1 MYCKHCGKQIKDGAK
16 FCQYCGQVVEKK
28 EEKVQ
33 KQPETPMW
41 TGETGTQ
48 GIESAAKAWTKE
60 LEQPQNPG
68 ENLETGSEN
77 PTCTPESGPE
87 NPAWMPETESA
98 KQTWTSEPEE
108 SAWTSEPDVSGEQ
121 EQPQKQSARSKKKP
135 LLIVVAV
142 LCVLILGAAAAIGF
156 MNARLGSQFKK
167 MENGIFADNVAECT
181 EQLQEI
187 KNDWKSAGIFGFND
201 KKDVLG
207 DLKYLADQSM
217 KYASSLQ
224 EAKEYADQ
232 AEEKLKSH
240 DFAEEEYKEYE
251 NTIEELK
258 TAITD
263 RKGADAEK
271 TKKKAE
277 KAYDAWISASDA
289 YIEKR
294 VEEYKNV
301 NLSRAES
308 SDVEAIQNA
317 IDQVS
322 GLLKEENVDF
332 DKVQEIFE
340 TADEAFLKYVEPENY
355 LNIYVQQIDVT
366 DYPNVKLYLDVTDN
380 GNNVVDNLDAGMF
393 YVRKQDVN
401 GNYIKQQVKAVN
413 QLNEIEALN
422 IDMLA
427 DVSGSM
433 SGTPL
438 SDAQSIMNRFVDSVQ
453 FSAGDKVALT
463 SFSNGVYIDQDFT
476 GDAGSLKNAVNNLY
490 TQDMTAFFDALYTCV
505 NKVAARSGAKCVIAF
520 TDGMDNYSS
529 CSAEDVINLAKRYH
543 VPIFVIGI
551 GYEDYSYARN
561 IAQQTGGNYYSAA
574 SVSDMSYIY
583 DQIYKQEKELYM
595 LEFEDTSDVSIFK
608 ESSIVTGY
616 HTAEYGGETD
626 YTYTPNTLVNVENSS
641 LYKDGPEG
649 VVSAYMVAFADAMT
663 NQSYGYIEPY
673 ILSGSALEAEQRKY
687 VTRGISE
694 NIDSYEIENVE
705 YADNNNCFVTTRE
718 TYFVQKPG
726 EPLSLLTQ
734 RCKYSVV
741 KSGNEWKMTG
751 FADKIEVLSRIA
763 Y

>member
-16 FCQYCGQVVEKK
+16 FCQYCGQSVER
-28 EEKVQ
+28 
-33 KQPETPMW
+33 
-41 TGETGTQ
+41 
-48 GIESAAKAWTKE
+48 AK
-60 LEQPQNPG
+60 
-68 ENLETGSEN
+68 
-77 PTCTPESGPE
+77 TPEEPTWTQEPE
-87 NPAWMPETESA
+87 IEEAEEETAWSQENYTETEDYTEAEDYAETEEEQTEKPEPSA
-98 KQTWTSEPEE
+98 K
-108 SAWTSEPDVSGEQ
+108 VK
-121 EQPQKQSARSKKKP
+121 PQKSPKP
-135 LLIVVAV
+135 LIAAISI
-142 LCVLILGAAAAIGF
+142 LCVLILGAGAVVGF

-167 MENGIFADNVAECT
+167 LQNGIIADNVAECT

-187 KNDWKSAGIFGFND
+187 KDDWKSAGIFAFGD
-201 KKDVLG
+201 KKDVLA
-207 DLKYLADQSM
+207 DLESLADQSM
-217 KYASSLQ
+217 GYAAGLR
-224 EAKEYADQ
+224 EAQEYADQ
-232 AEEKLKSH
+232 AEENLQSH
-240 DFAEEEYKEYE
+240 NFAAEEYKAYQD
-251 NTIEELK
+251 TIEELK

-263 RKGADAEK
+263 RKGADAGK
-271 TKKKAE
+271 AMKAAE
-277 KAYDAWISASDA
+277 KAYDAWVSASDA
-289 YIEKR
+289 YIENK

-301 NLSRAES
+301 NLSTAES
-308 SDVEAIQNA
+308 SDKEAIQNA
-317 IDQVS
+317 IDQVN

-332 DKVQEIFE
+332 DKIEEIFE
-340 TADEAFLKYVEPENY
+340 TADETFLKYVEPENY

-366 DYPNVKLYLDVTDN
+366 SYPNVKLYLDITDS

-393 YVRKQDVN
+393 YVRKQDAN

-422 IDMLA
+422 INMLA

-438 SDAQSIMNRFVDSVQ
+438 DDAMSIMDRFIDSVQ
-453 FSAGDKVALT
+453 FSAGDQVALT
-463 SFSNGVYIDQDFT
+463 SFSNGVYIEQDFT
-476 GDAGSLKNAVNNLY
+476 NDAGRLKSAVNSLY
-490 TQDMTAFFDALYTCV
+490 TQDMTAFFDALYTSV
-505 NKVAARSGAKCVIAF
+505 NKVAARSGAKCVVAF

-529 CSAEDVINLAKRYH
+529 CSANDVINLAKRYH

-595 LEFEDTSDVSIFK
+595 LEFEDTSDVSVFN
-608 ESSIVTGY
+608 ESNIVTGY
-616 HTAEYGGETD
+616 HTAEYGGETN
-626 YTYTPNTLVNVENSS
+626 YSYTPNTLVNVDDNS

-663 NQSYGYIEPY
+663 NQSYSYIAPY
-673 ILSGSALEAEQRKY
+673 ILSGSALEAEQTKY

-705 YADNNNCFVTTRE
+705 YTDNNNCVVTTRE

-726 EPLSLLTQ
+726 KPLSLLTQ

-741 KSGNEWKMTG
+741 KSRNDWKMTG
-751 FADKIEVLSRIA
+751 FVDKIEVLSRIA